1 MYVCMYVT
9 PELYASGQR
18 ERQTD
23 TLFSVLRSLSDNT
36 TSNFVYRDAHPDS
49 LAYSYNERYFLP
61 ATG

>member
-1 MYVCMYVT
+1 MHVCMYVT

-61 ATG
+61 ATA